1 MIDQFESLVQGNLK
15 VILIG
20 LGILFLLVLA
30 ALVGIFGYKVI

>member
-1 MIDQFESLVQGNLK
+1 MIDAFESLVQGNLK

>member
-1 MIDQFESLVQGNLK
+1 MIDQFESLVQDNLK